1 MVNINEY
8 YSLLGLN
15 PGASVA
21 EIKKA
26 YRKKVMQY
34 HPDRNADPRAS
45 SMFIRITEAYQYLIS
60 IPAQQKA
67 REEER
72 QNYYNAWVEYRR
84 EEARKKAES
93 YAKESYAKFRES
105 ELYKSTTYIDGRI
118 IGFGFGLS
126 FFIIGYTI
134 FGYTYRVAMAE
145 SAHEMPSVPLMIL
158 SLAVGLVFLVITI
171 LYYLAWIE
179 DRKKAK
185 DGKESE
191 NKEPV

>member
-1 MVNINEY
+1 MNIKEY

-26 YRKKVMQY
+26 YRKRVMQY
-34 HPDRNADPRAS
+34 HPDRNPDPRAP

-67 REEER
+67 RKEEQ
-72 QNYYNAWVEYRR
+72 QNYYDAWVEYRR
-84 EEARKKAES
+84 EEARKKAEN

-105 ELYKSTTYIDGRI
+105 ELYKSTNYIDGRI

-126 FFIIGYTI
+126 IFIIGYTI
-134 FGYTYRVAMAE
+134 YGYLYRVSVAE
-145 SAHEMPSVPLMIL
+145 SALEMPSVPLMIL
-158 SLAVGLVFLVITI
+158 SLAVGLVFLVITV

-179 DRKKAK
+179 DRKKEK
-185 DGKESE
+185 DGKECE
-191 NKEPV
+191 NKKPV

>member
-26 YRKKVMQY
+26 YRRKVMQY
-34 HPDRNADPRAS
+34 HPDRNPDPRAS

-72 QNYYNAWVEYRR
+72 QNYYNAWV
-84 EEARKKAES
+84 
-93 YAKESYAKFRES
+93 
-105 ELYKSTTYIDGRI
+105 
-118 IGFGFGLS
+118 
-126 FFIIGYTI
+126 
-134 FGYTYRVAMAE
+134 
-145 SAHEMPSVPLMIL
+145 
-158 SLAVGLVFLVITI
+158 
-171 LYYLAWIE
+171 
-179 DRKKAK
+179 
-185 DGKESE
+185 
-191 NKEPV
+191 